1 MYYRIS
7 EEVFAKLPK
16 LCVGLVA
23 VKGLENHQPAPQIAA
38 LLAAAIAEQEAYFE
52 GKKVKEDA
60 GIVPYR
66 EAFRAL
72 GSNPN
77 KYLCSIE
84 ALLTRIAKK
93 KGFPSINPI
102 VDMGNAISIKYR
114 LPIGA
119 HDLATIPDG
128 LEVRLSREG
137 DTFLPFGETTPEAP
151 DAGETVY
158 AAGSEVRTRRWTW
171 RQSEQGKI
179 TADTTDVLF
188 PIDGFTDVNEDEIR
202 AAMDQFAALL
212 KEVFGLECERGFVDA
227 AHDTFRF
234 FEA

>member
-1 MYYRIS
+1 MYYHIS
-7 EEVFAKLPK
+7 KEVFEKLPT

-23 VKGLENHQPAPQIAA
+23 VKGLENHQAVPQIAS
-38 LLAAAIAEQEAYFE
+38 LLEAAIAEQEAYFE

-60 GIVPYR
+60 GIIPYR
-66 EAFRAL
+66 EAFRKL

-102 VDMGNAISIKYR
+102 VDMGNTISIEYR

-119 HDLATIPDG
+119 HDLGTIAEG
-128 LEVRLSREG
+128 LEVRLSKEG
-137 DTFLPFGETTPEAP
+137 DTFLPFGETETETP
-151 DAGETVY
+151 DVGETVY
-158 AAGSEVRTRRWTW
+158 AAGNEVRTRRWTW

-179 TADTTDVLF
+179 TEDTTDVLF
-188 PIDGFTDVNEDEIR
+188 PIDGFTDVNEAVIR
-202 AAMDQFAALL
+202 EAMDKFAALL
-212 KEVFGLECERGFVDA
+212 KEIFGAECELGFVDA